1 MASLI
6 DKSLRKYPRILAP
19 TFELVGEHKV
29 CDMFKRNIN
38 VMESYKTFEFYVCGE
53 CVSVKV

>member
-1 MASLI
+1 MVSLI
-6 DKSLRKYPRILAP
+6 DKSLRNYPRILAP
-19 TFELVGEHKV
+19 TFELVAEHNV

-38 VMESYKTFEFYVCGE
+38 VMESYETFEFCVCGE